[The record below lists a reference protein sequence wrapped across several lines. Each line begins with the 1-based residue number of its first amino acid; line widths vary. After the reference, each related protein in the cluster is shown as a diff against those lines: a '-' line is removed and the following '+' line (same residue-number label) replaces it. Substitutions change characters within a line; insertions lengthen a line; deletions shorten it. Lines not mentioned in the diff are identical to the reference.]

1 MLRDKLLFQY
11 HHMGQ
16 QDCYGLCHF
25 QCQNSPTVD
34 ELCHD
39 PEQVDQ
45 ASHINTFGDCFVLTV
60 MTHRIKQAC

>member
-16 QDCYGLCHF
+16 QDCDGLGHF
-25 QCQNSPTVD
+25 QCQSLPTVYQ
-34 ELCHD
+34 LRHD

-45 ASHINTFGDCFVLTV
+45 ASHINTFGVCFLLTV
-60 MTHRIKQAC
+60 MTHRTKQAC